1 MAQFYLNN
9 KPITQGL
16 AVHHLANA
24 LPNDSLRRV
33 REIVQMAL
41 MGHRFAV
48 KQLADYGLHI
58 GSV

>member
-24 LPNDSLRRV
+24 MPHLEFKRV
-33 REIVQMAL
+33 RDLVDFAR
-41 MGHRFAV
+41 MGYKTAI
-48 KQLADYGLHI
+48 KQVADYGI
-58 GSV
+58 SIEGV

>member
-24 LPNDSLRRV
+24 LPNLSFRDLRELV
-33 REIVQMAL
+33 YLATQ
-41 MGHRFAV
+41 GYRFPTQ
-48 KQLADYGLHI
+48 KLGEYGI
-58 GSV
+58 SVEGV

>member
-24 LPNDSLRRV
+24 MPHLEFKRV
-33 REIVQMAL
+33 RDLVDFAR
-41 MGHRFAV
+41 MGYKTAI
-48 KQLADYGLHI
+48 KQIAEYGV
-58 GSV
+58 SVC

>member
-1 MAQFYLNN
+1 MPQFYLNN
-9 KPITQGL
+9 RPIPQGV

-24 LPNDSLRRV
+24 QPHTPLLKV
-33 REIVQMAL
+33 REIVQNAL
-41 MGHRFAV
+41 MGHKLAV